1 MVFSFVGMKK
11 QEIPVTDKEF
21 IEVVLEEDREALAD
35 VVVTG
40 YQTIA
45 KERATGAYS
54 IVDEET
60 LRKKPT
66 SNLAQAL
73 IGLVPGLTVV
83 SAPVDGQVRF
93 AIRGQG
99 TISQVSIGKCQF

>member
-1 MVFSFVGMKK
+1 M
-11 QEIPVTDKEF
+11 TDKEF

-60 LRKKPT
+60 LKKKPT

-73 IGLVPGLTVV
+73 VGLVPGLTVV
-83 SAPVDGQVRF
+83 SAPWMGRCGLLFGGRVPYRKSLWEML
-93 AIRGQG
+93 ILSRT
-99 TISQVSIGKCQF
+99 TIH